1 MRPQFGGDINVGE
14 IGEYE
19 MIGLEVDEAVID
31 VTDENMSPGGTMVH
45 GNDDD
50 EEGIC
55 WTGLTAL
62 GEAVTCRKNLS
73 MTILSLLQ
81 QDGAYDLL
89 KPIAIVTHNELKRM
103 LKKGC
108 FLILKRLLSRNAKGG
123 TEEANLPM
131 NDRLFNAETSEEFFL
146 NENYQVVL
154 EMVFSAP

>member
-62 GEAVTCRKNLS
+62 GEVS
-73 MTILSLLQ
+73 
-81 QDGAYDLL
+81 
-89 KPIAIVTHNELKRM
+89 
-103 LKKGC
+103 
-108 FLILKRLLSRNAKGG
+108 
-123 TEEANLPM
+123 
-131 NDRLFNAETSEEFFL
+131 
-146 NENYQVVL
+146 VL
-154 EMVFSAP
+154 HA